1 MALFSEN
8 VIINK
13 STRELSREMEVI
25 ESLHFITKGG
35 FTEKSSAEL
44 KKQNKQITFIS
55 KDILK
60 QDIHLLVAIW
70 QL

>member
-1 MALFSEN
+1 MAWFSEN
-8 VIINK
+8 VIIKK
-13 STRELSREMEVI
+13 SRRELCREMEVI
-25 ESLHFITKGG
+25 ESLHFITEGG
-35 FTEKSSAEL
+35 FTETSSAEL
-44 KKQNKQITFIS
+44 KKIKQTTFIS

>member
-1 MALFSEN
+1 MAWFSDN

-13 STRELSREMEVI
+13 STRELCGETEVI
-25 ESLHFITKGG
+25 ESLHFITEGG
-35 FTEKSSAEL
+35 FTETSSAEL
-44 KKQNKQITFIS
+44 KKINKETTFTS